1 MLLACLVLS
10 ACGGGDEAAQPALTI
25 ITPQATDA
33 STTRGSIDITG
44 EVRDAP
50 PGTIVTV
57 DGDEVD
63 VDSTGGFSDRVGVD
77 EGTTTILVEAVLP
90 DGGVLSE
97 EVAVTRTLTPEQQA
111 ARAERE
117 RQAQAA
123 EEAEQAPPPEPD
135 DAPSPEP
142 APADDCDPGY
152 SGCVP
157 VFPPDVNCPD
167 VDGPVTVTGS
177 DPHGLDRDGDGVAC
191 E

>member
-1 MLLACLVLS
+1 MSTVLACIVLV
-10 ACGGGDEAAQPALTI
+10 ACGGGDGATEAPAAQPALTI

-44 EVRDAP
+44 ELREAP

-57 DGDEVD
+57 DGDEVE
-63 VDSTGGFSDRVGVD
+63 VDSTGGFSDRVGVE
-77 EGTTTILVEAVLP
+77 EGATTILVEAVLP

-97 EVAVTRTLTPEQQA
+97 EVIVTRTLTGEQQA
-111 ARAERE
+111 RRDAREAQREQDLAE
-117 RQAQAA
+117 
-123 EEAEQAPPPEPD
+123 PEP
-135 DAPSPEP
+135 P
-142 APADDCDPGY
+142 APEATDDCDPNY

-167 VDGPVTVTGS
+167 VAGPVDVVGD